1 MTIVIVALAAAFAA
15 ASYLGIER
23 LGRRGLLP
31 AGCRAAA
38 WASVGLLVL
47 NPGCPAPGASARP
60 VVLLD
65 GSLSFTAAGGRWAE
79 ARRAATVLGGGDV
92 RLFGDPDRVLDS
104 VPVAG
109 VSRLGPSLAA
119 AAASGRPIIVV
130 TDGEISDRADLPP
143 DLLRQV
149 GVRLFPRVAGPA
161 IALRRLEGPERITPV
176 DTLELD
182 VEVVAAELP
191 DTVRSVRL
199 AARAGDR
206 VLARGVVRLDGG
218 SSGHTVLRVPPGSL
232 SPGEHVVSVAM
243 VDTADAEPRDNAR
256 LHVLTVTPTPGVVI
270 AASPPDW
277 DSRFLYRTLRE
288 VSELPVLGF
297 VQLEPGRWRRMADLV
312 EVAAAEVR
320 RAMAGADLTIRF
332 GPDAP
337 RERGARAL
345 WEWVGAGAGMEAG
358 DWYFDRGAAS
368 PVTAALATAPVDSF
382 PPATG
387 LVTGELPDA
396 AWIGLVVK
404 LGRRGADRP
413 ALAGWEESG
422 RRTVIVRARGLWR
435 WAFRGAAGEQA
446 YRALV
451 AASVDWLLAAR
462 PPQEGRV
469 RALRRVAPAGRPL
482 LFGWI
487 GGGEPEPVP
496 VRFQSVRGEP
506 PRTDTLRFDASGVA
520 AVHLEPGVYT
530 YGVEREGQAEGTLAV
545 ETYSDEWFPRPVVL
559 AQAEPT
565 SPPQSGERRPR
576 GEPWLYLL
584 AVAAFAAEWA
594 VRRRMGLR

>member
-1 MTIVIVALAAAFAA
+1 MALAVALSAGT
-15 ASYLGIER
+15 YLGLEH
-23 LGRRGLLP
+23 LGRRGLFP

-38 WASVGLLVL
+38 WGSVGLLVL
-47 NPGCPAPGASARP
+47 NPGCPAPGVSARP

-65 GSLSFTAAGGRWAE
+65 GSLSLTAAGGRWAE
-79 ARRAATVLGGGDV
+79 ARRAATALGGGEV

-109 VSRLGPSLAA
+109 VSRLAPSLAA

-130 TDGEISDRADLPP
+130 SDGEISDRADLPP
-143 DLLRQV
+143 DLLRRV
-149 GVRLFPRVAGPA
+149 GVRLFPRLGGGGPA
-161 IALRRLEGPERITPV
+161 VALRRLEGPERITPV
-176 DTLELD
+176 DTLELE
-182 VEVVAAELP
+182 VEVVAVALP
-191 DTVRSVRL
+191 DTIRSVRL
-199 AARAGDR
+199 EARAGDR
-206 VLARGVVRLDGG
+206 VLARAVVRLDGG
-218 SSGHTVLRVPPGSL
+218 SSGHTVLRVPPGAL
-232 SPGEHVVSVAM
+232 PPGEHVLSVAM

-256 LHVLTVTPTPGVVI
+256 LHVVTVSRTPGVVI

-277 DSRFLYRTLRE
+277 DSRFLYRALRE
-288 VSELPVLGF
+288 VSDLPVLGF
-297 VQLEPGRWRRMADLV
+297 VQLEPGRWRRMTDLV

-320 RAMAGADLTIRF
+320 QEMAGADLTIRF

-337 RERGARAL
+337 RESGARAL
-345 WEWVGAGAGMEAG
+345 WEWVGAGAGMEEG

-368 PVTAALATAPVDSF
+368 PVTAALAAAPVDSF

-387 LVTGELPDA
+387 LAAGELPDA

-413 ALAGWEESG
+413 ALAGWEEAGGG
-422 RRTVIVRARGLWR
+422 RRTVIVWARGLWR
-435 WAFRGAAGEQA
+435 WAFRGGAGEQA

-451 AASVDWLLAAR
+451 AATVDWLLAAH
-462 PPQEGRV
+462 PPEQGRV
-469 RALRRVAPAGRPL
+469 RALRRVTPAGRPL

-496 VRFQSVRGEP
+496 VRFQSVGDGP

-530 YGVEREGQAEGTLAV
+530 YGVEGRAQGTVAV
-545 ETYSDEWFPRPVVL
+545 ETYSEEWFPRPIVL
-559 AQAEPT
+559 EQAEPT
-565 SPPQSGERRPR
+565 SPAQSGERRPR
-576 GEPWLYLL
+576 EEPWLYLL